1 MHLLNLATVV
11 TVLAVA
17 VAAPAIA
24 GKGGNGSGADASGAS
39 SSNGDVTAAAK
50 PSSSSPY
57 LSVSWPLGAAQSATS
72 SSVPYV
78 VSGCGFGSTY
88 VSVVAYSPAAI
99 SFTGDSPDAN
109 GCISVSNFSTNGAGA
124 YKVSAFQQLHG
135 SKATEVAATSFT
147 VG

>member
-1 MHLLNLATVV
+1 MDGENRAGRGRREAAYPKVRGRLRTLACDGLQPSRHSTELTDGTTNVPPV
-11 TVLAVA
+11 SV
-17 VAAPAIA
+17 AIA
-24 GKGGNGSGADASGAS
+24 REPERRALAAFSSRDFRLLCGG
-39 SSNGDVTAAAK
+39 
-50 PSSSSPY
+50 
-57 LSVSWPLGAAQSATS
+57 Q
-72 SSVPYV
+72 
-78 VSGCGFGSTY
+78 
-88 VSVVAYSPAAI
+88 AI